1 MALTSLGRALTDRH
15 RRGQVRL
22 GAGAVVESLATW
34 RLLDLADLDASTPTW
49 LAVQVGLMQ
58 QRYATSA
65 DLAERYVTD
74 FRAAEIGTSSGVV
87 LRSTFNEAAATATLL
102 GNGPRLTKMLIGRG
116 ADPEAAFARASREVL
131 GRSQKWVLNGGR
143 QTVMASARANP
154 RTRQWRR
161 VSDGHPCAFCA
172 MLVSRSLVRAGT
184 YRTPP
189 DFKTHD
195 YCGCTVE
202 ETFATTTHPTDQER
216 SWIDAYDE
224 AAEQAR
230 DAGEKVVAPNRNSKR
245 DTVLW
250 RMRRNSPDLFSDGVH
265 LH

>member
-1 MALTSLGRALTDRH
+1 MALTREGRALTDRH

-22 GAGAVVESLATW
+22 GAGAVVESLAAW

-49 LAVQVGLMQ
+49 LAVQVGLMR

-87 LRSTFNEAAATATLL
+87 LQPTFNEAAATATLL

-131 GRSQKWVLNGGR
+131 GRSQQWALAGGR
-143 QTVMASARANP
+143 NMLMSTGTQDVKAAGY
-154 RTRQWRR
+154 RR
-161 VSDGHPCAFCA
+161 VSDGHPCTFCA
-172 MLVSRSLVRAGT
+172 MLVSRGIAYSRESGSFRSHA
-184 YRTPP
+184 
-189 DFKTHD
+189 
-195 YCGCTVE
+195 YCGCGVE
-202 ETFATTTHPTDQER
+202 IVYGKWEPTETEYD
-216 SWIDAYDE
+216 WNDAYAKASRE
-224 AAEQAR
+224 ARA
-230 DAGEKVVAPNRNSKR
+230 AGEPVVAPHGKSKR

>member
-1 MALTSLGRALTDRH
+1 MALTREGRALTDRH

-22 GAGAVVESLATW
+22 GAGAVVESLAAW

-49 LAVQVGLMQ
+49 LAVQVGLMR

-65 DLAERYVTD
+65 DLAERYLVD

-87 LRSTFNEAAATATLL
+87 VRPTFNEAAATATLL

-131 GRSQKWVLNGGR
+131 GRTQKWALAGGR

-154 RTRQWRR
+154 RTRRWRR
-161 VSDGHPCAFCA
+161 VSDGSPCAFCA

-189 DFKTHD
+189 DFKTHLK
-195 YCGCTVE
+195 CGCTAE
-202 ETFATTTHPTDQER
+202 EEYGPTTPTDLER
-216 SWIDAYDE
+216 SWIDAYDT
-224 AAEQAR
+224 AAGQALA
-230 DAGEKVVAPNRNSKR
+230 AGQPLVAPNRRSKR

>member
-1 MALTSLGRALTDRH
+1 MALTRQGRALTDRH
-15 RRGQVRL
+15 RRRQVRL
-22 GAGAVVESLATW
+22 GAGAVVEALATW

-49 LAVQVGLMQ
+49 LAVQVGLMR
-58 QRYATSA
+58 QRYASSA

-87 LRSTFNEAAATATLL
+87 VRSTFSEATATATLL

-131 GRSQKWVLNGGR
+131 GRSQKWALAGGR

-154 RTRQWRR
+154 RTGWRR
-161 VSDGHPCAFCA
+161 VSSGHPCAFCA
-172 MLVSRSLVRAGT
+172 MLVSRSLVRAGA
-184 YRTPP
+184 YRNPP
-189 DFKTHD
+189 DFDTHEH
-195 YCGCTVE
+195 CGCGVE
-202 ETFATTTHPTDQER
+202 EVYGLTTNPTDPER
-216 SWIDAYDE
+216 SWIDAYDK
-224 AAEQAR
+224 AAEQAK
-230 DAGEKVVAPNRNSKR
+230 DAGEPIVAPNRNSKR

-250 RMRRNSPDLFSDGVH
+250 RMRRNSPDLFSDGVL